1 MGEKEWDM
9 GKGTKDGKE
18 KGREKGNGKK
28 ATMMLKNEM
37 KSCIAKQWEQ
47 TNGEKNSKT
56 NR

>member
-28 ATMMLKNEM
+28 ATMMLKNE
-37 KSCIAKQWEQ
+37 IAKQWEQ
-47 TNGEKNSKT
+47 TNGGKKFENE
-56 NR
+56 